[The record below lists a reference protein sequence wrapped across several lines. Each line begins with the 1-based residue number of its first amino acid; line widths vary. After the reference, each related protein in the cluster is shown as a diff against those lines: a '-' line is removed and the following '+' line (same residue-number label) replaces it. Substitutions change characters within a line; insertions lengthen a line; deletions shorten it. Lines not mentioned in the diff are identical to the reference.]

1 MAGGGGDTLS
11 GEETRMSA
19 LRLGDDIDDYCIK
32 CKRVTNHSI
41 LAIVDGEPVKVRC
54 RSCYNE
60 GPFRRC
66 VVPPTK
72 RELQKAALLKQLME
86 QAPAPPPATE
96 AKPARPSPAKSAK
109 KKTARKAARGKKS

>member
-1 MAGGGGDTLS
+1 VP
-11 GEETRMSA
+11 A

-60 GPFRRC
+60 GPYRRC
-66 VVPPTK
+66 VIPPSK
-72 RELQKAALLKQLME
+72 RELQKAALLKQLLE
-86 QAPAPPPATE
+86 QAPAPPPPAAGPE
-96 AKPARPSPAKSAK
+96 PAGKALPKP
-109 KKTARKAARGKKS
+109 ARKAATKAAGRKKS

>member
-1 MAGGGGDTLS
+1 MA
-11 GEETRMSA
+11 A

-54 RSCYNE
+54 RTCYNE
-60 GPFRRC
+60 GPYRRC

-72 RELQKAALLKQLME
+72 RELQKAALMQQMLEEAQ
-86 QAPAPPPATE
+86 PAPEPAAAPPE
-96 AKPARPSPAKSAK
+96 K
-109 KKTARKAARGKKS
+109 KAARKKKA

>member
-1 MAGGGGDTLS
+1 M
-11 GEETRMSA
+11 RV

-60 GPFRRC
+60 GPYRRC
-66 VVPPTK
+66 VVPPSK
-72 RELQKAALLKQLME
+72 RELQKAALLKQMME
-86 QAPAPPPATE
+86 QAPAPPPPVVE
-96 AKPARPSPAKSAK
+96 AQPARRASQKPARKPAA
-109 KKTARKAARGKKS
+109 KTARKKKA

>member
-1 MAGGGGDTLS
+1 MPS
-11 GEETRMSA
+11 

-60 GPFRRC
+60 GPYRRC
-66 VVPPTK
+66 VVPPSK
-72 RELQKAALLKQLME
+72 RELQKAALLKQMME
-86 QAPAPPPATE
+86 QAPAPPPPDAGTKP
-96 AKPARPSPAKSAK
+96 AGKASSKPARKPAA
-109 KKTARKAARGKKS
+109 KTAGRKKS

>member
-1 MAGGGGDTLS
+1 MAS
-11 GEETRMSA
+11 

-60 GPFRRC
+60 GPYRRC
-66 VVPPTK
+66 VAPPSK
-72 RELQKAALLKQLME
+72 RELQKAALMKQMQE
-86 QAPAPPPATE
+86 QASPPSDPAPPE
-96 AKPARPSPAKSAK
+96 KPKKKAAARPAAKQAAKSAR
-109 KKTARKAARGKKS
+109 RK

>member
-1 MAGGGGDTLS
+1 
-11 GEETRMSA
+11 MST

-41 LAIVDGEPVKVRC
+41 LAIVGGEPVKVRC

-60 GPFRRC
+60 GPYRRC

-86 QAPAPPPATE
+86 QAPPPAAE
-96 AKPARPSPAKSAK
+96 AKPARTHAAKPAKKA
-109 KKTARKAARGKKS
+109 ARKTARGKKS

>member
-1 MAGGGGDTLS
+1 MAS
-11 GEETRMSA
+11 

-60 GPFRRC
+60 GPYRRC
-66 VVPPTK
+66 VVPPSK
-72 RELQKAALLKQLME
+72 RELQKAALMKQMLE
-86 QAPAPPPATE
+86 QASPPPAPAAPE
-96 AKPARPSPAKSAK
+96 KPKKTAGARPAAKQAAKSAR
-109 KKTARKAARGKKS
+109 RK

>member
-1 MAGGGGDTLS
+1 M
-11 GEETRMSA
+11 RV

-60 GPFRRC
+60 GPYRRC
-66 VVPPTK
+66 VVPPSK
-72 RELQKAALLKQLME
+72 RELQKAALLKQMTE
-86 QAPAPPPATE
+86 QAPAPPPPVVE
-96 AKPARPSPAKSAK
+96 AQPARRASQKPARKPAA
-109 KKTARKAARGKKS
+109 KTARKKKA

>member
-1 MAGGGGDTLS
+1 MLV
-11 GEETRMSA
+11 

-60 GPFRRC
+60 GPYRRC
-66 VVPPTK
+66 VAPPSK
-72 RELQKAALLKQLME
+72 RELQKAALLKQMEE
-86 QAPAPPPATE
+86 QAPAPPAPPAPEKPKKTAAARPATKR
-96 AKPARPSPAKSAK
+96 AAKSARK
-109 KKTARKAARGKKS
+109 K

>member
-1 MAGGGGDTLS
+1 MAS
-11 GEETRMSA
+11 

-60 GPFRRC
+60 GPYRRC
-66 VVPPTK
+66 VVPPSK
-72 RELQKAALLKQLME
+72 RELQKAALMKQMLE
-86 QAPAPPPATE
+86 QAPPPPDPAPPE
-96 AKPARPSPAKSAK
+96 KPK
-109 KKTARKAARGKKS
+109 KKTASRPAAKQAAKSARRK

>member
-1 MAGGGGDTLS
+1 M
-11 GEETRMSA
+11 RA

-60 GPFRRC
+60 GPYRRC
-66 VVPPTK
+66 VVPPSK
-72 RELQKAALLKQLME
+72 RELQKAALLKQMME
-86 QAPAPPPATE
+86 QAPTPPPPAVE
-96 AKPARPSPAKSAK
+96 AQPARRASQKPARKPAA
-109 KKTARKAARGKKS
+109 KTARKKKA

>member
-1 MAGGGGDTLS
+1 V
-11 GEETRMSA
+11 

-60 GPFRRC
+60 GPYRRC
-66 VVPPTK
+66 VVPPSK
-72 RELQKAALLKQLME
+72 RELQKAALLKQMLE
-86 QAPAPPPATE
+86 QAPAPPP
-96 AKPARPSPAKSAK
+96 PAAESRPAGKASS
-109 KKTARKAARGKKS
+109 KTPQKAAAKTTGRKKS

>member
-1 MAGGGGDTLS
+1 MPV
-11 GEETRMSA
+11 

-60 GPFRRC
+60 GPYRRC
-66 VVPPTK
+66 VVPPSK
-72 RELQKAALLKQLME
+72 RELQKAALLKQMLE
-86 QAPAPPPATE
+86 QAPAPPPPAVETKPE
-96 AKPARPSPAKSAK
+96 GKASSKPARKPAP
-109 KKTARKAARGKKS
+109 KTSGRKKS

>member
-1 MAGGGGDTLS
+1 MAS
-11 GEETRMSA
+11 

-60 GPFRRC
+60 GPYRRC
-66 VVPPTK
+66 VVPPSK
-72 RELQKAALLKQLME
+72 RELQKAALMKQMLE
-86 QAPAPPPATE
+86 QAPPPPDPAPPE
-96 AKPARPSPAKSAK
+96 KPK
-109 KKTARKAARGKKS
+109 KKTASRPAAKQAARSARRK